1 MNEPGDD
8 TIVVA
13 EPEAPRRRP
22 RRCVASRAPRDRDDL
37 IRFVIG
43 PDDRLVPDP
52 DARLPGRGLWLS
64 AEAESFKTAV
74 SRNLF
79 AKAARRRVV
88 VDPEIAARL
97 DRMLAERCLQWLGL
111 ARRAGLLEM
120 GFEQVMRTARAG
132 EVEVLVVASD
142 AATDGREKLARVAAD
157 LRCVT
162 LFDRAEMGTAVGRE
176 ALVFAGVRADRLA
189 TRLWNDARRLAGL
202 RGLAAPDRASKELIE
217 QA

>member
-1 MNEPGDD
+1 LSEARDD
-8 TIVVA
+8 SIVLA
-13 EPEAPRRRP
+13 EPEPPRRRP
-22 RRCVASRAPRDRDDL
+22 RRCVATRAARDRDDL
-37 IRFVIG
+37 VRFVVG

-64 AEAESFKTAV
+64 ADAESFKRAV

-142 AATDGREKLARVAAD
+142 AAADGREKLARAAPEV
-157 LRCVT
+157 RCVT
-162 LFDRAEMGTAVGRE
+162 LFDRAEMGGAVGRE
-176 ALVFAGVRADRLA
+176 ALVFAGARPARLA

-202 RGLAAPDRASKELIE
+202 RGLGAPGRASKELIE

>member
-1 MNEPGDD
+1 LSARADD
-8 TIVVA
+8 TLVQV
-13 EPEAPRRRP
+13 EPDAPRRRA
-22 RRCVASRAPRDRDDL
+22 RRCIANRAPRERDEM
-37 IRFVIG
+37 IRFVVG

-64 AEAESFKTAV
+64 ADAESFKRAV

-111 ARRAGLLEM
+111 ARRAGRLEM
-120 GFEQVMRTARAG
+120 GFEQVVRTARAG
-132 EVEVLVVASD
+132 EVELLVVAKD
-142 AATDGREKLARVAAD
+142 AAADGREKLARSASTVCRVA
-157 LRCVT
+157 
-162 LFDRAEMGTAVGRE
+162 LFGREEMGAAVGRE
-176 ALVFAGVRADRLA
+176 ALVYAGLRSDRLA
-189 TRLWNDARRLAGL
+189 TKLWNDARRLAGL
-202 RGLAAPDRASKELIE
+202 RGLAAPAGASEELIE

>member
-1 MNEPGDD
+1 MSEAGDD
-8 TIVVA
+8 TTVLA
-13 EPEAPRRRP
+13 EPDTPRRRP
-22 RRCVASRAPRDRDDL
+22 RRCVASRTARDRDDL
-37 IRFVIG
+37 IRFVVG

-64 AEAESFKTAV
+64 AEAESFKRAV

-88 VDPEIAARL
+88 VDPEIAERV

-120 GFEQVMRTARAG
+120 GFEQVIRTARAG
-132 EVEVLVVASD
+132 EIEVLVVASD
-142 AATDGREKLARVAAD
+142 AAADGREKLARAAPD
-157 LRCVT
+157 RRCIT
-162 LFDRAEMGTAVGRE
+162 LFDRAEMGAAVGRE
-176 ALVFAGVRADRLA
+176 ALVFAGVRPNRLA

-202 RGLAAPDRASKELIE
+202 RGLAAPERASKELIE